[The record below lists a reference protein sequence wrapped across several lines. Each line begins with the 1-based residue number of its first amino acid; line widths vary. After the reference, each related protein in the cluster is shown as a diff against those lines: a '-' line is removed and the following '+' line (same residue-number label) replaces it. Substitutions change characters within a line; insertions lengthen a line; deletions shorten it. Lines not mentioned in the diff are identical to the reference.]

1 MTANTKKFFLIVLLI
16 VAAAAVYYSFVK
28 PIGNEN
34 NNVANAMPGQA
45 EETSVYLT
53 ELRDLEGKPVTMDED
68 KLVFLNV
75 WATWCGPCNM
85 EMPGIQKLYDKYKSH
100 EKVSFYIISD
110 EDAETVNPFIAR
122 KGYNLP
128 FYQFAG
134 AYPPALDGNA
144 IPRTYIIYK
153 GKILVEEVG
162 ASQWD
167 RPEIVDLIEKQLAEI

>member
-1 MTANTKKFFLIVLLI
+1 MTATSRKIFVVILILI
-16 VAAAAVYYSFVK
+16 AAGAVYYAFFR
-28 PIGNEN
+28 PIDNNEAH
-34 NNVANAMPGQA
+34 VEGAVQGQEA
-45 EETSVYLT
+45 EASVYLS
-53 ELRDLEGKPVTMDED
+53 ELRDLEGMPVVMDED

-85 EMPGIQKLYDKYKSH
+85 EMPGIQKLYDKYKTH

-110 EDAETVNPFIAR
+110 EDAATVNPFIAR

>member
-1 MTANTKKFFLIVLLI
+1 MTANTRKFFLIVLLI

-28 PIGNEN
+28 PIDNKV
-34 NNVANAMPGQA
+34 NNVAGATPEQA
-45 EETSVYLT
+45 ESALVYLS
-53 ELRDLEGKPVTMDED
+53 ELRDLEGKPVAMDEN

-85 EMPGIQKLYDKYKSH
+85 EMPGIQKLYDKYKTH

-110 EDAETVNPFIAR
+110 EDAATVNPFIAR